1 MINRGDIT
9 DEKWE
14 RLEPHLPPQKPKV
27 GRPALDHRLIING
40 ILWILRTATPWRD
53 LPSRYGAWSTV
64 ASRFY
69 RWRKKGLWDQLFEL
83 IQQDADA
90 RGELDWQV
98 HYVDGTVIRAHQHA
112 AGAAHSSAAAEALG
126 RSQGGFSTKVHLR
139 AEGQGKPF
147 SLVLTPGQ
155 QHETTVFE
163 QLLQKPQLKRAG
175 RGRRRWR
182 PGRVVGDKGYSSSK
196 IRRWLH
202 SHGIAV
208 TIPRR
213 RTEKHR
219 GAFDQAIYRERNRVE
234 RLINRLKQFRR
245 LATRYEKRADNYR
258 AMWLL
263 GFILLWL

>member
-245 LATRYEKRADNYR
+245 LATRYEKRAANYR